1 MHVDRTKNL
10 YDQML
15 ETRYHNSFA
24 KTVQKKMKTQKN
36 FDNRDKAIKD
46 TVDDLQTKMQRK
58 QERLHNH
65 HEEERRDFKDKIHGM
80 NKKIRK
86 IEDIIE
92 QQRQMASEMLSG
104 KVEKKRLTME
114 DTLENDRRIKLM
126 RQNFNTQMMLRH

>member
-1 MHVDRTKNL
+1 
-10 YDQML
+10 ML
-15 ETRYHNSFA
+15 ETRYQNSFA

-58 QERLHNH
+58 HERLHNH
-65 HEEERRDFKDKIHGM
+65 IEEERRNFKDKIHGM
-80 NKKIRK
+80 NKKIK
-86 IEDIIE
+86 KVEDIIE

-104 KVEKKRLTME
+104 KVEKKRLTMQ

>member
-1 MHVDRTKNL
+1 
-10 YDQML
+10 
-15 ETRYHNSFA
+15 
-24 KTVQKKMKTQKN
+24 
-36 FDNRDKAIKD
+36 
-46 TVDDLQTKMQRK
+46 
-58 QERLHNH
+58 
-65 HEEERRDFKDKIHGM
+65 M